1 MFFQDIPGQIAQMP
15 PLYWVL
21 LAVFALSFLIQ
32 LYFLLFRFARLSFLK
47 RKDEEEAPRA
57 ALPVSV
63 VVCCH
68 DRLEQLRALLDSLA
82 AQDYSDYEVIVV
94 DDRSS
99 DDMYDWLLEESRR
112 PDARFRLVRINY
124 TPEHVNSKKYA
135 LTMGIKAA
143 RKPYLLLTD
152 ADCEPVS
159 NRWISL
165 MATSFQE
172 GIDMVLGYSPYRRQP
187 GFLNKI
193 IRFDTFFTALQYLSF
208 ALAGKPYMGVGR
220 NLAYRR
226 SFFLNNK
233 GFAGHYG
240 LTGGDDDLLVNRL
253 STPANVALCLNPEAQ
268 VVSEPKQTFG
278 SYFRQKRRH
287 LYAGKHYKWQDK
299 FILGLLT
306 GSIIAFY
313 LLFGVMLFLPPL
325 TFIVAIAFFVR
336 LLILSIIL
344 KNAASRLNEN
354 FGWLELPILDMW
366 LPLHYLIFGV
376 PALISRR
383 IEWN

>member
-1 MFFQDIPGQIAQMP
+1 MFFQNLLGQIARMP

-21 LAVFALSFLIQ
+21 LSAFGLCFLIQ
-32 LYFLLFRFARLSFLK
+32 LYFLLFRFSKLSFFK
-47 RKDEEEAPRA
+47 RKERETTA

-63 VVCCH
+63 VVCAH
-68 DRLEQLRALLDSLA
+68 NHLDKLQTLLGALTQ
-82 AQDYSDYEVIVV
+82 QDYPDYEIIVV
-94 DDRSS
+94 DDRSD
-99 DDMYDWLLEESRR
+99 DDMYDWLLMESRK
-112 PDARFRLVRINY
+112 PDSRFRLVRINY
-124 TPEHVNSKKYA
+124 TPEHLNSKKYA

-152 ADCEPVS
+152 ADCEPIS
-159 NRWISL
+159 TNWISH
-165 MATSFQE
+165 MAASFAD
-172 GIDMVLGYSPYRRQP
+172 GIDMVLGYSPYRTQP
-187 GFLNKI
+187 GFLNTL

-253 STPANVALCLNPEAQ
+253 STPANVALCLHPESQ
-268 VVSEPKQTFG
+268 VVSEPKQDFTG
-278 SYFRQKRRH
+278 YFRQKRRH

-299 FILGLLT
+299 LNLGLLT
-306 GSIIAFY
+306 GSLIGFY
-313 LLFGVMLFLPPL
+313 ILFGVMLFLPPL
-325 TFIVAIAFFVR
+325 TFIVAVAFLVR
-336 LLILSIIL
+336 LLILAIIL
-344 KNAASRLNEN
+344 GKAARTLNEK
-354 FGWLELPILDMW
+354 FGWLELPLLDMW
-366 LPLHYLIFGV
+366 LPIHYLIFGV